1 MSAQKPLP
9 KNLTVGQV
17 AKRSGVA
24 VSTLHYY
31 ESVGLIKSWRTS
43 GNQRRYSRDVLR
55 LIAIIKVA
63 QRTGIALEDIKEAL
77 QSLPNL
83 EHITAEDWRAL
94 SARWKQALNNRIHDL
109 VILRDELDQCIGC
122 GCLSL
127 DSCPLRN
134 PNDEY
139 GSKHSGSYKFILD

>member
-1 MSAQKPLP
+1 MSAPKTLP

-31 ESVGLIKSWRTS
+31 ESVGLIKSWRTL

-77 QSLPNL
+77 QTLPDQ
-83 EHITAEDWRAL
+83 EHISAEDWRAL
-94 SARWKQALNNRIHDL
+94 SARWREALDKRIHDL
-109 VILRDELDQCIGC
+109 MIIRDELDQCIGC

-127 DSCPLRN
+127 ESCPLRN
-134 PNDEY
+134 PGDYY
-139 GSKHSGSYKFILD
+139 GKEHSGSYKFALD